1 MEKQVYMVSDII
13 DILGISKS
21 KAYDFIR
28 DAYKNGNSFR
38 VIKIAGTYRIPKK
51 VLTSGFKVRN
61 FETHN

>member
-51 VLTSGFKVRN
+51 SFDQWLQGS
-61 FETHN
+61 